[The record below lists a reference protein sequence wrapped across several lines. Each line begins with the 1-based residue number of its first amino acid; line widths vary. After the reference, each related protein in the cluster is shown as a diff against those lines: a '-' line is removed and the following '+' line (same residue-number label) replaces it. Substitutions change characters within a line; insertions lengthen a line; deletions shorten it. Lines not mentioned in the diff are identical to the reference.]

1 MAALSKYILSVIC
14 AAFVVGIF
22 SSFFDKKGSTG
33 MLLKL
38 MGGLFLTFTM
48 ISPVVNLDFSNIWD
62 FLEECTLKGENA
74 AAWGEAMAEEEYRTI
89 IRERTEAYIL
99 DKADALGVTLS
110 VEVTLSDDDV
120 LVPEEAALRG
130 KVSPYAKQ
138 QLQQMMETELGIAK
152 ENQLWIG

>member
-1 MAALSKYILSVIC
+1 
-14 AAFVVGIF
+14 
-22 SSFFDKKGSTG
+22 

-138 QLQQMMETELGIAK
+138 QLQQMCLMFTLQVLTCLPSVQMHCRFLGNGLLKLAIPMK
-152 ENQLWIG
+152 KLLLTM